1 MDSHQLLDMVRQAG
15 TLCLDPSTP
24 EGQDLLRAVNEH
36 AASVEVGTV
45 HRDGNINFEVM
56 L

>member
-1 MDSHQLLDMVRQAG
+1 MVRQTG

-24 EGQDLLRAVNEH
+24 EGQDLLRAVNEI

-45 HRDGNINFEVM
+45 HEDGNINFLVVM
-56 L
+56 R